1 MGILTI
7 SSLGI
12 LQQCRLEFQKQMVL
26 FMFFQN
32 NSRFGDK
39 FKPTLNIE
47 PTDTFED
54 ELRITEAGFDLVL
67 YHAPG

>member
-1 MGILTI
+1 MA
-7 SSLGI
+7 
-12 LQQCRLEFQKQMVL
+12 L

-54 ELRITEAGFDLVL
+54 ELRITEAEFDLVL

>member
-1 MGILTI
+1 MDFVRSYFGTI
-7 SSLGI
+7 SCFL
-12 LQQCRLEFQKQMVL
+12 
-26 FMFFQN
+26 N

-47 PTDTFED
+47 PSDTFED